1 MNKAAIY
8 ARSTESDSLQER
20 VCRQYA
26 ETNGYEVI
34 RVYSDFGHC
43 KENAAFQTLLKDSE
57 TAEWSAVIFY
67 SPDRIVR
74 NPHKFFDYR
83 RLLKARGIRMLCV
96 TAEKSDEEEFFDF
109 LDAFYNKYLK
119 RSKNR
124 K

>member
-8 ARSTESDSLQER
+8 TRSKESNSLQES

-26 ETNGYEVI
+26 EINGYEVI
-34 RVYSDFGHC
+34 HIYSDFGHR

-74 NPHKFFDYR
+74 NPHKFFEYR
-83 RLLKARGIRMLCV
+83 RLLKTRGIRMLCV
-96 TAEKSDEEEFFDF
+96 TAEKSDEEEFFDL

-119 RSKNR
+119 RSKS
-124 K
+124 